1 MVAAGGHSAWG
12 DRLPIAVVLS
22 PAASGPL
29 LAMRTDVLSRIR
41 RELLALGVAELG
53 PTPPL
58 VLRDLQLAVG
68 CLSESAECWSKVAEE
83 LGAEVLLV
91 PSLREASSDLVL
103 EIAVFDRHSGGDARR
118 VLKLASGSERAALVL
133 EEINAMLR
141 ALFLLPALSPPPRAP
156 LALTASVGPAS
167 ARPLVL
173 SPLPWLV
180 AGALSLTGG
189 IVLGALAGAAQSDYA
204 ALDVRSSADVDRAI
218 ALKETA
224 GGRATA
230 ANAFFVGAA
239 LSSAL
244 SLTLWLLEDAE
255 P

>member
-1 MVAAGGHSAWG
+1 MKA
-12 DRLPIAVVLS
+12 
-22 PAASGPL
+22 
-29 LAMRTDVLSRIR
+29 DVLSRIR
-41 RELLALGVAELG
+41 KEVEALGVAELG

-103 EIAVFDRHSGGDARR
+103 ELAAFDRRSGADARR
-118 VLKLASGSERAALVL
+118 VLKLASGPERGPLVL

-141 ALFLLPALSPPPRAP
+141 ALFLLPALPPPPRTP
-156 LALTASVGPAS
+156 LAVTASVGPAA

-173 SPLPWLV
+173 RPLPWLV

-189 IVLGALAGAAQSDYA
+189 IVLGSLAGAAQSDYA
-204 ALDVRSSADVDRAI
+204 ALDVHTSADVDRAI
-218 ALKETA
+218 ALKDTA

-230 ANAFFVGAA
+230 ANALFVGAA

-244 SLTLWLLEDAE
+244 SLTLWLLDDGE